1 MSVMVPTLV
10 LPFNTTFTP
19 GKGPLSVPLTTV
31 PFTCMF
37 CAYTEAKVKLNINKT
52 DKSFFMCLTLIV
64 FDLIK
69 INYSQRVPVLELCKY
84 IS

>member
-1 MSVMVPTLV
+1 
-10 LPFNTTFTP
+10 
-19 GKGPLSVPLTTV
+19 
-31 PFTCMF
+31 MF

-69 INYSQRVPVLELCKY
+69 INCSQRVPVLELCKY
-84 IS
+84 ISEYNKNKEIFN